1 MFTYPIRSSALAQVV
16 QRIPSCVALA
26 LVTGIS
32 AIALSACGG
41 GGGGGNNGGGSSGG
55 SGGVSPPSTPTP
67 TSSISIFA
75 GNPNAVGSQNGAAAT
90 AQFNEPTGIA
100 VDPSGN
106 FYVADSQNFTIRE
119 ISGGNVSTFAG
130 SPASPGTADGT
141 GSAATFA
148 GPQNIVMSAAGNL
161 YVTDLGA
168 EAVTVR
174 EITPT
179 AQVTTLVNPLTSQA
193 LQTNGSTVLATDSAS
208 NLYLFTTQSATGASV
223 LTQVTPA
230 GAVNVIALT
239 STTGAPLG
247 LINPQGVAVD
257 SANNV
262 YIADDNVEDG
272 AGVLYKVAINGAT
285 GQATVLAGSTATA
298 GSQDGAGSAA
308 TFDGLSNL
316 TLDPSGNVYA
326 NDYNNGT
333 IREISPAGVVS
344 TLAGTPG
351 QTNLA
356 LGPLPGTLPDID
368 QIVWY
373 NQSLYAT
380 DIDDNVILQLSP
392 AP

>member
-1 MFTYPIRSSALAQVV
+1 MFIHHIRSFALARVV
-16 QRIPSCVALA
+16 RRTPSCVAVA

-32 AIALSACGG
+32 VIALSACGG
-41 GGGGGNNGGGSSGG
+41 GGGGNNGGGSANSG
-55 SGGVSPPSTPTP
+55 SGGGSPPSNPIS

-100 VDPSGN
+100 VDSSGN

-148 GPQNIVMSAAGNL
+148 GPQNIIMSAAGNL
-161 YVTDLGA
+161 YLTDLGA

-193 LQTNGSTVLATDSAS
+193 LQTNGSTVLATDSTS
-208 NLYLFTTQSATGASV
+208 NLYLFTTQPTTGASV

-239 STTGAPLG
+239 STTGTPLG
-247 LINPQGVAVD
+247 LINPQGIGVD

-262 YIADDNVEDG
+262 YIADDNVENG
-272 AGVLYKVAINGAT
+272 AGVLYKVALNGTT

-344 TLAGTPG
+344 TLAGSPG
-351 QTNLA
+351 QTNLS

>member
-16 QRIPSCVALA
+16 RRAPSCVALA

-41 GGGGGNNGGGSSGG
+41 GGGGGNNGGGSGG

-119 ISGGNVSTFAG
+119 ISEGNVSTFAG

-148 GPQNIVMSAAGNL
+148 GPQNIIMSAAGNL

-168 EAVTVR
+168 EAITVR

-208 NLYLFTTQSATGASV
+208 NLYLFTTQSTTGASV